1 MNDDNSPPK
10 QVQVI
15 EKSTDSTNLSP
26 DEIDELHFRTRPRT
40 YKLELRK
47 WLYKNDDGS
56 IPKNQFHDAKLKLN

>member
-1 MNDDNSPPK
+1 MNDNSPPK

-15 EKSTDSTNLSP
+15 EKSTDSTDDLSP

-40 YKLELRK
+40 HKLELRK

-56 IPKNQFHDAKLKLN
+56 IPKDLFHDAKLKLN

>member
-26 DEIDELHFRTRPRT
+26 DEIDELHFLTRPRT
-40 YKLELRK
+40 HKLELRK